1 MSGIKKIL
9 EQVMREPA
17 NVRFGNL
24 QKVCEA
30 HFGKPRDSGGSHLI
44 FKTPWQSDPRVNI
57 QSDKSKAKA
66 Y

>member
-44 FKTPWQSDPRVNI
+44 LRTPM
-57 QSDKSKAKA
+57 AK
-66 Y
+66 